1 MLPLLQINDLSL
13 SFLSA
18 GGKLPALKGV
28 SLSVNAGEMLAVVGE
43 SGSGKSVTAL
53 SVLQLLPARTACIEG
68 GKIIFSADGQTA
80 TNLLDLPATALRT
93 LRGNRIGMIFQ
104 EPMTSLNPVMTCG
117 AQVMEPLKLH
127 RKLSNR
133 LAKEEVLQLFGKV
146 RLPDPEI
153 LFNRYPHQL
162 SGGQKQR
169 VMIAMAI
176 SCKPALLICDEPT
189 TALDVTVQKTIL
201 ELLRDLRKS
210 ENMGMIFIT
219 HDLGLVADVADR
231 AVVMYQGNI
240 VESGSVR
247 DIFANPRH
255 PYTRGLLLCRPVLHQ
270 KGERLPVVGDFLN
283 KKDEAL
289 EINPGLSEEK
299 TGLSEKE
306 RDGILS
312 GIRISPAAGDLQ
324 RKTDAAASGASI
336 FKGNNEIIAPAN
348 PGTGHSDNKTS
359 GSVKAGSGKNTGT
372 LISVKN
378 LDVWYSSGKT
388 WLGREKNLVKAVQDV
403 SFDVLTGETL
413 GLVGES
419 GCGKS
424 TLGRALLRLN
434 KPTAGSIQYGG
445 IDLLAMPDRKL
456 RPFRK
461 NIQIVFQDPYSSLNP
476 RLEIG
481 PALAEPLRIHVPSL
495 SRSQRKKK
503 VMELLQKVDLPPE
516 YYNRYPHE
524 FSGGQRQR
532 IVIARALTLNPD
544 FVVFDESVSA
554 LDVSIQAQVLNLIN
568 DLKQEFGFTAVFISH
583 DLSVVRYLCDRV
595 MVMEKGRIVET
606 GDAESIYRNPGT
618 AYTKTL
624 IDAIP
629 GRRIVDG

>member
-1 MLPLLQINDLSL
+1 
-13 SFLSA
+13 
-18 GGKLPALKGV
+18 
-28 SLSVNAGEMLAVVGE
+28 MLAVVGE

-53 SVLQLLPARTACIEG
+53 SVLQLLPAQTASVERG
-68 GKIIFSADGQTA
+68 EIIFSPDGETS
-80 TNLLDLPATALRT
+80 TNLLDLPDRELRT

-104 EPMTSLNPVMTCG
+104 EPMTSLNPVMRVG

-127 RKLSNR
+127 RKLSHR
-133 LAKEEVLQLFGKV
+133 QAKQEVLQLFEKV
-146 RLPDPEI
+146 RLPEPEI

-219 HDLGLVADVADR
+219 HDLGLVADLADR

-240 VESGSVR
+240 VESGEVR
-247 DIFANPRH
+247 ELFSNPRH
-255 PYTRGLLLCRPVLHQ
+255 PYTRGLLLCRPVLHR
-270 KGERLPVVGDFLN
+270 KGERLPVVGDFLKKPDETLPGGGN
-283 KKDEAL
+283 KAKEDFPAMPEEGSARR
-289 EINPGLSEEK
+289 ESEK
-299 TGLSEKE
+299 TPGT
-306 RDGILS
+306 
-312 GIRISPAAGDLQ
+312 AAGVS
-324 RKTDAAASGASI
+324 RKNA
-336 FKGNNEIIAPAN
+336 E
-348 PGTGHSDNKTS
+348 
-359 GSVKAGSGKNTGT
+359 T
-372 LISVKN
+372 LIRVRN

-388 WLGREKNLVKAVQDV
+388 WLGREKRWVKAVQDV
-403 SFDVLTGETL
+403 SFDILTGETL

-419 GCGKS
+419 GCGKT

-434 KPTAGSIQYGG
+434 KPRGGTIEYAGT
-445 IDLLAMPDRKL
+445 DLLAMPEREL

-476 RLEIG
+476 RLEVG
-481 PALAEPLRIHVPSL
+481 PALAEPLKIHLPSL
-495 SRSQRKKK
+495 SRSERKER
-503 VMELLQKVDLPPE
+503 VLELLRKVDLSPE
-516 YYNRYPHE
+516 HYNRYPHE

-532 IVIARALTLNPD
+532 IVIARALSLNPD

-583 DLSVVRYLCDRV
+583 DLSVIRYLCDRV
-595 MVMEKGRIVET
+595 MVMEKGRIVEM
-606 GDAESIYRNPGT
+606 GDAETVYGNPKT
-618 AYTKTL
+618 EYTRTL
-624 IDAIP
+624 IEAIP
-629 GRRIVDG
+629 GKVDGGW

>member
-1 MLPLLQINDLSL
+1 
-13 SFLSA
+13 
-18 GGKLPALKGV
+18 
-28 SLSVNAGEMLAVVGE
+28 MLAVVGE

-53 SVLQLLPARTACIEG
+53 SVLQLLPAKTARIEG
-68 GKIIFSADGQTA
+68 GKIFFSADGQTA
-80 TNLLDLPATALRT
+80 TSLLDLPAAALRA

-127 RKLSNR
+127 RKLNNR
-133 LAKEEVLQLFGKV
+133 LARQEVLQLFEKV

-247 DIFANPRH
+247 DIFTNPRH

-289 EINPGLSEEK
+289 EINPGLPEEK
-299 TGLSEKE
+299 AGLSEIE

-312 GIRISPAAGDLQ
+312 GIRISPAAEDLQ
-324 RKTDAAASGASI
+324 RKTDATASGVSI
-336 FKGNNEIIAPAN
+336 FKENNEINAPLD
-348 PGTGHSDNKTS
+348 PGTGRRDNETS
-359 GSVKAGSGKNTGT
+359 GYMKTGSGKNTGT

-388 WLGREKNLVKAVQDV
+388 WLGHEKHWVKAVQGV
-403 SFDVLTGETL
+403 SFDVLAGETL

-445 IDLLAMPDRKL
+445 VDLLAMPDRRL

-481 PALAEPLRIHVPSL
+481 PALAEPLKIHSPSL
-495 SRSQRKKK
+495 NRSQRKKK

-629 GRRIVDG
+629 GRGLVESR

>member
-1 MLPLLQINDLSL
+1 LLPLLQINDLVL
-13 SFLSA
+13 SFRSA
-18 GGKLPALKGV
+18 GGRTPALSGI

-53 SVLQLLPARTACIEG
+53 SVLQLLPARLASLERG
-68 GKIIFSADGQTA
+68 SIIFSPDGRTA
-80 TNLLDLPATALRT
+80 VNLLDLPAAELRS

-104 EPMTSLNPVMTCG
+104 EPMTSLNPVMRCG

-127 RKLSNR
+127 RRLGNR
-133 LAKEEVLQLFGKV
+133 QAKQEVLQLFEKV
-146 RLPDPEI
+146 RLPEPEI

-189 TALDVTVQKTIL
+189 SALDVTVQKTIL

-219 HDLGLVADVADR
+219 HDLGLVTDLADR
-231 AVVMYQGNI
+231 AVVMYRGNI
-240 VESGSVR
+240 VESGEVR
-247 DIFANPRH
+247 EVFSNPRH
-255 PYTRGLLLCRPVLHQ
+255 PYTRGLLLCRPVLH
-270 KGERLPVVGDFLN
+270 KRGERLPVVNDFLKRPDGALLN
-283 KKDEAL
+283 TEELSLNIRNDAPEIALPAEA
-289 EINPGLSEEK
+289 ERPGTLK
-299 TGLSEKE
+299 PKE
-306 RDGILS
+306 
-312 GIRISPAAGDLQ
+312 
-324 RKTDAAASGASI
+324 TSGAAYPI
-336 FKGNNEIIAPAN
+336 PDK
-348 PGTGHSDNKTS
+348 
-359 GSVKAGSGKNTGT
+359 KNAGT

-388 WLGREKNLVKAVQDV
+388 WLGREKHWVKAVQDV
-403 SFDVLTGETL
+403 SFDILTGETL

-419 GCGKS
+419 GCGKT

-434 KPTAGSIQYGG
+434 KPVAGTIEYGG
-445 IDLLAMPDRKL
+445 LDLLAMPERDL
-456 RPFRK
+456 RAFRK

-476 RLEIG
+476 RLEVG
-481 PALAEPLRIHVPSL
+481 PALAEPLKIHLPSL
-495 SRSQRKKK
+495 GRSERKKRIL
-503 VMELLQKVDLPPE
+503 ELLQKVDLSPE
-516 YYNRYPHE
+516 HYNRYPHE

-532 IVIARALTLNPD
+532 IVIARALSLNPD

-583 DLSVVRYLCDRV
+583 DLSVIRYLCDRV

-606 GDAESIYRNPGT
+606 GDAENVYRDPKT

-629 GRRIVDG
+629 GGRALVGGLPVAVHRGVLRMPI

>member
-1 MLPLLQINDLSL
+1 MLPLLQINDLVL
-13 SFLSA
+13 SFRSA
-18 GGKLPALKGV
+18 GGSSPALRGI

-53 SVLQLLPARTACIEG
+53 SVLQLLPAQTASVERG
-68 GKIIFSADGQTA
+68 EIIFSPDGETS
-80 TNLLDLPATALRT
+80 TNLLDLPDRELRT

-104 EPMTSLNPVMTCG
+104 EPMTSLNPVMRVG

-127 RKLSNR
+127 RKLSHR
-133 LAKEEVLQLFGKV
+133 QAKQEVLQLFEKV
-146 RLPDPEI
+146 RLPEPEI

-219 HDLGLVADVADR
+219 HDLGLVADLADR

-240 VESGSVR
+240 VESGEVR
-247 DIFANPRH
+247 ELFSNPRH
-255 PYTRGLLLCRPVLHQ
+255 PYTRGLLLCRPVLHR
-270 KGERLPVVGDFLN
+270 KGERLPVVGDFLKKPDETLPGGGN
-283 KKDEAL
+283 KAKEDFPAMPEEGSARR
-289 EINPGLSEEK
+289 ESEK
-299 TGLSEKE
+299 TPGT
-306 RDGILS
+306 
-312 GIRISPAAGDLQ
+312 AAGVS
-324 RKTDAAASGASI
+324 RKNA
-336 FKGNNEIIAPAN
+336 E
-348 PGTGHSDNKTS
+348 
-359 GSVKAGSGKNTGT
+359 T
-372 LISVKN
+372 LIRVRN

-388 WLGREKNLVKAVQDV
+388 WLGREKRWVKAVQDV
-403 SFDVLTGETL
+403 SFDILTGETL

-419 GCGKS
+419 GCGKT

-434 KPTAGSIQYGG
+434 KPRGGTIEYAGT
-445 IDLLAMPDRKL
+445 DLLAMPEREL

-476 RLEIG
+476 RLEVG
-481 PALAEPLRIHVPSL
+481 PALAEPLKIHLPSL
-495 SRSQRKKK
+495 SRSERKER
-503 VMELLQKVDLPPE
+503 VLELLRKVDLSPE
-516 YYNRYPHE
+516 HYNRYPHE

-532 IVIARALTLNPD
+532 IVIARALSLNPD

-583 DLSVVRYLCDRV
+583 DLSVIRYLCDRV
-595 MVMEKGRIVET
+595 MVMEKGRIVEM
-606 GDAESIYRNPGT
+606 GDAETVYGNPKT
-618 AYTKTL
+618 EYTRTL
-624 IDAIP
+624 IEAIP
-629 GRRIVDG
+629 GKVDGEW